1 MTETISL
8 PAASFVSPR
17 ELSRM
22 LGVTVDSVYR
32 LVARRA
38 LPVYRVLRRIMF
50 RRSEVEHWLTAHR
63 TAPRDPEV
71 WQ

>member
-22 LGVTVDSVYR
+22 LGVTIDSVYR

-38 LPVYRVLRRIMF
+38 LPTYRVLRRILF
-50 RRSEVEHWLTAHR
+50 RRSDVDHWLTVHR
-63 TAPRDPEV
+63 TNPRDLDL